1 MDSLKSTYQF
11 IKELGLNNNKSLGQ
25 NFIINESLTD
35 KIVSKIDLNNKIVI
49 EIGPGPAC
57 LTRSI
62 LKQQPRKLIL
72 VEMDER
78 FSPIYKELSK
88 FYGIDIEIINKDCL
102 DVDYTIFGK
111 EISIVSNLPY
121 NISTQIYA
129 DLISKYR
136 NVKAMVLMFQ
146 KEVADR
152 IIAKSGDKNFAR
164 LAVLT
169 NLVGSAKKLFLVKP
183 SAFLPAPKVM
193 SMVIKFEEGIDDFSK
208 INLQEFQD
216 FTKALFAQKR
226 KVVTNALKA
235 ININLNDIDALIL
248 NKRPHQL
255 SMAEIKQLYFKSKSD

>member
-1 MDSLKSTYQF
+1 M
-11 IKELGLNNNKSLGQ
+11 GQ

-35 KIVSKIDLNNKIVI
+35 KIVSKIQLCNKIVI

-62 LKQQPRKLIL
+62 LKQKPKKLIL

-78 FSPIYKELSK
+78 FSPVYKELSE
-88 FYGIDIEIINKDCL
+88 FYGIDIDIINKDCL
-102 DVDYTIFGK
+102 DVDYKVFGE

-121 NISTQIYA
+121 NISTQIYTK
-129 DLISKYR
+129 LITQYQ
-136 NVKAMVLMFQ
+136 NVKEMVLMFQ

-152 IIAKSGDKNFAR
+152 IITNSGDKNFAR

-183 SAFLPAPKVM
+183 SAFLPPPKVM
-193 SMVIKFEEGIDDFSK
+193 SMVIKYEVGDNDFSN
-208 INLQEFQD
+208 INLQEFQE
-216 FTKALFAQKR
+216 FTKALFSQKR
-226 KVVTNALKA
+226 KVVTNALKS

-255 SMAEIKQLYFKSKSD
+255 SMTEIKELYLLSKRN